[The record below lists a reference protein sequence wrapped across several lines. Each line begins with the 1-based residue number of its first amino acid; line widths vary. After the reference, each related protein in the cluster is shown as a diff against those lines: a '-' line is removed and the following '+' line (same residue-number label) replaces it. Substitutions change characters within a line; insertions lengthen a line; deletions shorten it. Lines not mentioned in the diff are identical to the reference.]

1 MIPGVAVILYISFN
15 FLFKVDREI
24 LFQEMMH
31 DEVGM
36 FVLGGYLDW

>member
-1 MIPGVAVILYISFN
+1 MIPGEVVVAGLGADF
-15 FLFKVDREI
+15 FFKVDREI